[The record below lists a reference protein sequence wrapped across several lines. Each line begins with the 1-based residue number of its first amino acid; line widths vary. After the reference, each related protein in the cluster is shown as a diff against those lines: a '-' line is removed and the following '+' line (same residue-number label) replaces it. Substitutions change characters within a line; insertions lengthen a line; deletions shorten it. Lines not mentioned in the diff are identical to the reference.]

1 MLITTKKGVFR
12 VVSMQIDNTL
22 FLASK
27 EFATLE
33 DNELQE
39 AHLTAK
45 LRDELSTKSNLI
57 FNRCVVMIKLDST
70 IYLT

>member
-1 MLITTKKGVFR
+1 
-12 VVSMQIDNTL
+12 MQTDDTL

-27 EFATLE
+27 EFTTLE

-39 AHLTAK
+39 AYLTAK
-45 LRDELSTKSNLI
+45 LRDKLSTKSNLI
-57 FNRCVVMIKLDST
+57 FNRCVVIIKLDST

>member
-1 MLITTKKGVFR
+1 
-12 VVSMQIDNTL
+12 MQIDNIL

-39 AHLTAK
+39 AYLTVK
-45 LRDELSTKSNLI
+45 LRDKLSTKSNLI
-57 FNRCVVMIKLDST
+57 FNRYIVIIKLDST